1 MSYGDPGEHGD
12 DAIGV
17 SHRIIVR
24 QATPEPNLAVH
35 LKSEVHCICNTR
47 IKEVVTPGDVLKV
60 LESDFSVRVGEESPV
75 SQDDLHFL
83 IKLI

>member
-17 SHRIIVR
+17 SHHIIVR
-24 QATPEPNLAVH
+24 QATPEPNPAVH
-35 LKSEVHCICNTR
+35 LKSEVHFICNTR

-60 LESDFSVRVGEESPV
+60 LESDFSERVGEESPI
-75 SQDDLHFL
+75 SQEDLHFL
-83 IKLI
+83 IKQK